1 MFSVSLMRPA
11 TTAAP
16 LRVRMLSTSSLLLK
30 KKNIDSTLPAVPKGP
45 PTPYTLWFKDHIA
58 SVSEKYR
65 RPDGKLDMRRLT
77 NEAATEWA
85 SLSSSVKAEL
95 QSRADEGKKLA
106 DKAYL
111 EFWNSTTPETRSA
124 IEKATGKKVSPPGG
138 KKAFKQSVKERPGNP
153 GKPLTP
159 YFAFAKEVRDG
170 GKVDLPSDLEGN
182 VRNQQ
187 LAKETGALWKQ
198 LSDSEKQRYKD
209 AYVQARA
216 KWDEWRQ
223 TQPDL

>member
-1 MFSVSLMRPA
+1 MFSIGLVRS
-11 TTAAP
+11 TIAP
-16 LRVRMLSTSSLLLK
+16 SRARMLSTSSLLLK
-30 KKNIDSTLPAVPKGP
+30 KKNIDSTLPTVPKGP

-58 SVSEKYR
+58 KVAEKYR

-77 NEAATEWA
+77 TEAATEWA
-85 SLSSSVKAEL
+85 SLTSSVKAEL
-95 QSRADEGKKLA
+95 QHRADEGKKLA

-111 EFWNSTTPETRSA
+111 EFWNSTTPETRTA

-138 KKAFKQSVKERPGNP
+138 KKAFKLAVKERPGNP

-159 YFAFAKEVRDG
+159 YFAFAKEIRDS
-170 GKVDLPSDLEGN
+170 GKVNVSSDLEGN

-187 LAKETGALWKQ
+187 IARETGALWKQ
-198 LSDSEKQRYKD
+198 LSDSEKQKYKD

-216 KWDEWRQ
+216 KWDDWKQ